1 MGILWGFRRFTG
13 VSRDFNRFTRG
24 TLDKR
29 RVREGCG
36 DRGGQGMGMS
46 RTGCEFAFSFVVLA
60 RCALF
65 DFVLGGFLLVFVVL
79 FVFA

>member
-1 MGILWGFRRFTG
+1 MG

-46 RTGCEFAFSFVVLA
+46 RTGC
-60 RCALF
+60 
-65 DFVLGGFLLVFVVL
+65 GGFWGFGDFWSKREVIGKK
-79 FVFA
+79 